1 MKTNFKKQT
10 RRKQA
15 AQGSKGERGFTLVET
30 SISMVVMMVA
40 GLAISSLFVF
50 SLQNNVGG
58 ADRALAMAV
67 AQQQLE
73 QLRSV
78 SFEDTTLA
86 VGTTTSTVNSGGRG
100 YSVAKTIADETN
112 DDLSSKQLKRITIT
126 VTPLNGALNWTRSSV
141 VLVSFRSTLASG
153 SYAVQ

>member
-10 RRKQA
+10 SRVNKRA
-15 AQGSKGERGFTLVET
+15 EGERGFTLVET

-78 SFEDTTLA
+78 SYEDTTLA
-86 VGTTTSTVNSGGRG
+86 VGTTTSTVNTGGRS
-100 YSVAKTIADETN
+100 YSVVKTIAAETN
-112 DDLSSKQLKRITIT
+112 NDLSSKQLKRITIT
-126 VTPLNGALNWTRSSV
+126 VSPTQGALTWTRSSV

>member
-1 MKTNFKKQT
+1 MKLSSRNKPTRNPKQD
-10 RRKQA
+10 KSQ
-15 AQGSKGERGFTLVET
+15 RGFTLIET

-40 GLAISSLFVF
+40 GLAVSSLFAF

-58 ADRALAMAV
+58 ADRALAMGV

-78 SFEDTTLA
+78 TFEDTSLNA
-86 VGTTTSTVNSGGRG
+86 GTTTVTVTSGERK
-100 YSVAKTIADETN
+100 YSVVKNISDEKN
-112 DDLSSKQLKRITIT
+112 DDNSLKQLKQITIT
-126 VTPLNGALNWTRSSV
+126 VTPTDGTPTWTRSSV
-141 VLVSFRSTLASG
+141 VLVSFRSSLAAG

>member
-1 MKTNFKKQT
+1 MKLIRNKTARHPKQDDG
-10 RRKQA
+10 Q
-15 AQGSKGERGFTLVET
+15 RGFTLIET

-40 GLAISSLFVF
+40 GLAVSSLFAY

-78 SFEDTTLA
+78 AFEDATLN
-86 VGTTTSTVNSGGRG
+86 VGTTTSTVTSGQRS
-100 YSVAKTIADETN
+100 YSVVKAIANELN
-112 DDLSSKQLKRITIT
+112 DDNSAKQLKKITIT
-126 VTPLNGALNWTRSSV
+126 VTPTDGTPTWTRSAV
-141 VLVSFRSTLASG
+141 VLVSLRSTLASG